1 MLSKSKIKYL
11 NSLKMGKYR
20 TLHKRFFA
28 EGNINVRD
36 FIRNGLKPVELFATQ
51 RWIERNKQEQSVIK
65 VEEVSLDDLKK
76 ITALKNP
83 SEVYALFDMP
93 QLPGLEMKDDDL
105 ILVLDN
111 IKDPGNLGTII
122 RSADWFGLKNIVCSL
137 RTVEVYNPKVV
148 QASMGSLARVNVYY
162 LDLASWFSKL
172 NPSTNI
178 YGAVLDG
185 ENPDGLRGEKNGVL
199 IIGSEAKG
207 ISREIMEY
215 VKKPISIRKSP
226 ASGAESLNAS
236 IATAILLYAFST

>member
-20 TLHKRFFA
+20 MQHRRFFA

-36 FIRNGLKPVELFATQ
+36 FLRNGLIPVELYATQ
-51 RWIERNKQEQSVIK
+51 RWIQKNSKEQALVNLNQ
-65 VEEVSLDDLKK
+65 VGTDDLKK

-83 SEVYALFDMP
+83 SEVYALFDIP
-93 QLPGLEMKDDDL
+93 QLPELKVEKDDL

-122 RSADWFGLKNIVCSL
+122 RSADWFGLKNIVCSKQ
-137 RTVEVYNPKVV
+137 TVEVYNPKVV

-162 LDLASWFSKL
+162 RDLEIWL
-172 NPSTNI
+172 NGLSPNTNI

-185 ENPDGLRGEKNGVL
+185 ENLADLQGGKNGVI

-207 ISREIMEY
+207 VSREVLEY
-215 VKKPISIRKSP
+215 VKTPISIRKSLS
-226 ASGAESLNAS
+226 SGAESLNAS
-236 IATAILLYAFST
+236 IATAILLYAFNT